1 MGSINLRTV
10 PPELQEIFK
19 QIDNDE
25 SIHGSD
31 DSTKGDNVLSTE
43 QEVSIFYNTLK
54 QNVEGFNEL
63 SDEQLAEMYENGT
76 PSTFKKIMNPDA
88 IAVNWLS
95 GGKGD
100 DNFKSYLNPLFSYS
114 DEKNV
119 TKTEKW
125 IDPLATTVN
134 ANSKTSHYYLN
145 PIHTL
150 ASKNYDTEHGPSK
163 AYAVMDPGMAT
174 VTSFIKN
181 EKAANVTRT
190 LLNPVAALVSK
201 IFTKS
206 NKEEEQAK

>member
-10 PPELQEIFK
+10 QPELQDVFK
-19 QIDNDE
+19 QIDNNE

-31 DSTKGDNVLSTE
+31 DSTKGDNVLST
-43 QEVSIFYNTLK
+43 QEEISLFYDTLR
-54 QNVEGFNEL
+54 QNVEGFSEV
-63 SDEQLAEMYENGT
+63 SDEELAQMYENEA
-76 PSTFKKIMNPDA
+76 PSTFKKIMNPES

-114 DEKNV
+114 KEKNV
-119 TKTEKW
+119 TAAERW
-125 IDPLATTVN
+125 IDPLGTTVN
-134 ANSKTSHYYLN
+134 ANGRTSHYYLN

-150 ASKNYDTEHGPSK
+150 VSKNYDTEHGPSK

-174 VTSFIKN
+174 LTSFIKN
-181 EKAANVTRT
+181 EKAAKVTRAV
-190 LLNPVAALVSK
+190 LNPVAALVSR

-206 NKEEEQAK
+206 DKTEQEQ